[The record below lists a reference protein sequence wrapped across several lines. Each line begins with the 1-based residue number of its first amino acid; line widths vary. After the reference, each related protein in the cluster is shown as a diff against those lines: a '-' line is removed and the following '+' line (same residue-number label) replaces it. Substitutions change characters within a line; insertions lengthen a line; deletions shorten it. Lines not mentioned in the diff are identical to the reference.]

1 MYLNM
6 KRILFAFL
14 LLLGLQVSAQQ
25 HFTESIYKNKDR
37 KTLTYAEKEGQ
48 KLYLDIYEPENSF
61 KNRPVFIFM
70 HGGGFGYGSPRNN
83 NQVKLAEVAAS
94 YGYVAVQISYRLT
107 RKDQSFGCDFEAKSK
122 IKTFKLAAEDFLDA
136 VSFMIDKKE
145 EFNIDPAKIIIGGS
159 SAGAEAV
166 LSAAFN
172 QALLFQDTTKY
183 DNITFQGIL
192 SLAGAIVDKRYINE
206 DNAVPSIFFHG
217 TADNLV
223 PYATAPHHFCK
234 KDDPGYL
241 ILDGSRSLADKL
253 KQLDISYMLN
263 SYPEAGHE
271 ISGIPFDQLNMVFQY
286 FDDVFL
292 NHKHQQIENTF

>member
-6 KRILFAFL
+6 KRILFTFL

-25 HFTESIYKNKDR
+25 HFTESIYKNKDQ

-70 HGGGFGYGSPRNN
+70 HGGGFGFGSPRNDDEV
-83 NQVKLAEVAAS
+83 QLAKTAAS

-107 RKDQSFGCDFEAKSK
+107 RKDQSFGCDFEAEGK
-122 IKTFKLAAEDFLDA
+122 INTFKLAAEDFLDA
-136 VSFMIDKKE
+136 VSFIIDNKE
-145 EFNIDPAKIIIGGS
+145 QFNIDPEKIIIGGS

-172 QALLFQDTTKY
+172 QDLLFKDTAKY
-183 DNITFQGIL
+183 DNINFQGIL
-192 SLAGAIVDKRYINE
+192 SLAGAIVDKRYINKA
-206 DNAVPSIFFHG
+206 NVVPSIFFHG
-217 TADNLV
+217 MADNVV

-234 KDDPGYL
+234 KNEPGYL
-241 ILDGSRSLADKL
+241 ILDGSRSIADRL
-253 KQLDISYMLN
+253 KELDTPYMIY
-263 SYPEAGHE
+263 SFTGARHE
-271 ISGIPFDQLNMVFQY
+271 ISSIPFPYLKEVFQY

-292 NHKHQQIENTF
+292 NKVHQQIEIVR